1 MEDPAQQLN
10 TISHKE
16 GWSMRA
22 DTALHFDAP
31 ELNALRDVWTD
42 KARAAGGLPSRADFD
57 ARTLKPFLRHISI
70 VERAVNPAG
79 RPSYRFRF
87 YGSALAQ
94 RFGEQTG
101 QFIEMSIPLD
111 RLERWIAGY
120 DAVLEAGGP
129 LRFLSYFEIP
139 RISYLNGESFSAPLS
154 NGGRKPNT
162 ILAATYF
169 SPKVE
174 LRAQTG

>member
-1 MEDPAQQLN
+1 MTDSVQRLN
-10 TISHKE
+10 ALSHKE

-22 DTALHFDAP
+22 DTALSFEAP
-31 ELNALRDVWTD
+31 ELNGLRDVWME

-70 VERAVNPAG
+70 VERAINPAG
-79 RPSYRFRF
+79 RQSYRFRF

-111 RLERWIAGY
+111 RLDRWVSAY
-120 DAVLEAGGP
+120 DAVLDAAGP
-129 LRFLSYFEIP
+129 MRFLSYFEIP
-139 RISYLNGESFSAPLS
+139 RVSYLNGESFSAPLS
-154 NGGRKPNT
+154 NGGRKPTT

-169 SPKVE
+169 TPKAHLQIE
-174 LRAQTG
+174 TG